1 MPTPEA
7 TRRRALELRRLI
19 RDHNHRYYV
28 LDDPSVTDAEYDAL
42 FRELLDIERL
52 HPDLVSPDSPTQRVG
67 SAPAEGF
74 EPYTRAEPMLSL
86 ENAVSAEEMDAWR
99 ERIATLLGREEPIAC
114 WCEPKIDGA
123 AIELLY
129 REGRLETAS
138 TRGDG
143 RTGENVT
150 GNVRTIRSVPLSLLG
165 SPPALLEVRGEIYM
179 DKRDFAR
186 LNEDAAASGERTFAN
201 PRNAAAGSLRQ
212 LDPRVTARRPLRL
225 IVHGIGRL
233 EGGAPFGSMDEAMQQ
248 LAGWGLPTAGARAH
262 LAGDLDA
269 VKRYYAKLE
278 SGRERIPYEID
289 GVVVKVNSLDLQRE
303 LGVRARNP
311 RWAIAWKFAPSE
323 GRTRLESI
331 EIQVGRTGAL
341 TPVAVL
347 APVAIGGVVV
357 RSATLHNQAQIDEKD
372 VRVGDTVVVTRAG
385 DVIPEVTRVVIE
397 ERPEGLEPYRM
408 PEICP
413 SCGTRAVRSEDEA
426 VARCPNRSCPAQVRG
441 RILHFARR
449 EAMDIDRLGD
459 KLVAKLIESGLVS
472 GPADLYALRLDD
484 VANLERMGR
493 KSAEN
498 LLEAI
503 DRSRHATLPRLVY
516 GLGIRHVGESVAASL
531 AAAFGRLEGL
541 AAADRDALVKV
552 PDVGP
557 EVAEAVLEFFGDP
570 ESRKMLAAL
579 REAGVE
585 ARPEAPRPGG
595 GPLEGL
601 TIVFTGELSSMS
613 RDEASALARSLGARV
628 VGSISKKV
636 THLVAGESAGSKL
649 DKARKLG
656 IETID
661 EKDFLKLAGRS

>member
-1 MPTPEA
+1 MPIPEE
-7 TRRRALELRRLI
+7 TRQRALELRRLI
-19 RDHNHRYYV
+19 QDHNHRYYV
-28 LDDPSVTDAEYDAL
+28 LDDPTVTDAEYDAL
-42 FRELLDIERL
+42 FRELLEIERR

-67 SAPAEGF
+67 STPAEGF

-86 ENAVSAEEMDAWR
+86 ENALTAEEMDAWS
-99 ERIATLLGREEPIAC
+99 ERITSLLGREEPIAF

-129 REGRLETAS
+129 RDGRLEAAS

-150 GNVRTIRSVPLSLLG
+150 GNVRTMRSVPLRLMG

-179 DKRDFAR
+179 EKREFAR
-186 LNEDAAASGERTFAN
+186 LNEDAEAAGEKTFAN

-225 IVHGIGRL
+225 IVHGFGRL
-233 EGGAPFGSMDEAMQQ
+233 EGGAPFQTMEEAMQR
-248 LAGWGLPTAGARAH
+248 LAGWGLPTAGARAR
-262 LAGDLDA
+262 LVGSLEE
-269 VKRYYAKLE
+269 VKTYYAKLE

-289 GVVVKVNSLDLQRE
+289 GVVVKVNPLDLQRE

-323 GRTRLESI
+323 GRTRLKAI

-372 VRVGDTVVVTRAG
+372 VRVGDMVVVTRAG
-385 DVIPEVTRVVIE
+385 DVIPEVTRVVME
-397 ERPEGLEPYRM
+397 ERPEGLEPFRM
-408 PEICP
+408 PESCP

-426 VARCPNRSCPAQVRG
+426 VARCPNRACPAQVRG

-459 KLVAKLIESGLVS
+459 KLVAKLIDGGLVA
-472 GPADLYALRLDD
+472 GPADLYGLRPED
-484 VANLERMGR
+484 VAALERMGR

-498 LLEAI
+498 LLNGI
-503 DRSRHATLPRLVY
+503 DRSRRATLPRLVY
-516 GLGIRHVGESVAASL
+516 ALGIRHVGESVAASL
-531 AAAFGRLEGL
+531 AAAFGSLEDL
-541 AAADRDALVKV
+541 AAANREALVKV

-570 ESRKMLAAL
+570 ENRKMIAAL
-579 REAGVE
+579 RKAGVE
-585 ARPEAPRPGG
+585 ARPVAPSPGG

-601 TIVFTGELSSMS
+601 TLVFTGELESMP

-636 THLVAGESAGSKL
+636 TYLVAGEGAGSKL
-649 DKARKLG
+649 EKARKLG
-656 IETID
+656 VETID
-661 EKDFLKLAGRS
+661 EKAFLKLAGRA